1 MKGADGFATGCGLY
15 DPSMPPRLAVQ
26 EIGSGKPL
34 VLLHGIATDRH
45 IWDLVVPTLA
55 SSRRVVTLDL
65 PGFGQSQPVD
75 GGFELDAV
83 AERIARGLAGRG
95 LRGPID
101 LVGHSLG
108 GGVAITL
115 AALRPR
121 LIGRLIL
128 VAPAGMRPFPA
139 PISRLLASSA
149 DVALS
154 ARRRAVSLSQLTWG
168 RRLLLAMTA
177 ADGGGLPPTL
187 ARQMVEA
194 SSTARRTQ
202 AALATIT
209 SSDLRPVLASLTT
222 PLGAIWGES
231 DRTVPLRGLDELT
244 SARSDARVVRL
255 PGAGHVP
262 MVEQPQQFADALEL
276 LLHEL
281 R

>member
-1 MKGADGFATGCGLY
+1 
-15 DPSMPPRLAVQ
+15 MPPRLAVD
-26 EIGSGKPL
+26 ESGSGKPL

-45 IWDLVVPTLA
+45 IWDLALPALA

-65 PGFGQSQPVD
+65 PGFGQSQPMD

-121 LIGRLIL
+121 LVGRLIL

-149 DVALS
+149 DAALS
-154 ARRRAVSLSQLTWG
+154 ARRRAVSLTEVAWG

-177 ADGGGLPPTL
+177 ADGAGLPPTL

-194 SSTARRTQ
+194 SSTARRTE

-222 PLGAIWGES
+222 PLGVIWGEA
-231 DRTVPLRGLDELT
+231 DRTVPLRILDEVT
-244 SARSDARVVRL
+244 NARPDARVVRL

-262 MVEQPQQFADALEL
+262 MVEQPQEFADALQL
-276 LLHEL
+276 ILHEL
-281 R
+281 W